1 MTKLGHLVLTSPN
14 FPRKVQWYMRMLGFI
29 PSDVLCLPDSTPAGA
44 FMRLDRGPTPSDHHT
59 VFVVFGASVDI
70 DHAAFEVVDLDAVEM
85 GQQVLKAAGYKH
97 AWAAA
102 CSAAR
107 SSTTGATHGA

>member
-1 MTKLGHLVLTSPN
+1 MVYAHAGVHPVRRTV
-14 FPRKVQWYMRMLGFI
+14 
-29 PSDVLCLPDSTPAGA
+29 PS
-44 FMRLDRGPTPSDHHT
+44 RLDTRGRLHAARPWADPSDHHT
-59 VFVVFGASVDI
+59 IFVVFGASVDI